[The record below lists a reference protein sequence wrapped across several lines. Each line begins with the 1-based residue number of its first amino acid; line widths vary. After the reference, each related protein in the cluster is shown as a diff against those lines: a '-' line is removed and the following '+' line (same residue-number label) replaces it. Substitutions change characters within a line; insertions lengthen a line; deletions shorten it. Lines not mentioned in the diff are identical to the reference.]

1 MKGCKKEQFNFH
13 QKVGIFISSLL
24 LVVIAFLIYVNLV
37 VNPIILQIS
46 EAEINSLSQKA
57 IGSAI
62 YEVVSGSDVYNNLFS
77 IEKDGDGNITFIATN
92 AMQISLLS
100 RTLSRLAQ
108 SNIDAIGTRGIS
120 IPIGTFSG
128 FPALSGRGPAI
139 SVTVNPIGAISTKFE
154 SNFTTAG
161 VNQTL
166 HRIYV
171 NISALVN
178 VVLPTVNQKID
189 VSSQVLVCENLIVGK
204 VPDAFLN
211 SKSLDEMMNLIP

>member
-1 MKGCKKEQFNFH
+1 MGGCKKFSFH

-24 LVVIAFLIYVNLV
+24 IFVIAFLIYVNLV
-37 VNPIILQIS
+37 VNPIILQIC

-57 IGSAI
+57 LGSAI
-62 YEVVSGSDVYNNLFS
+62 YDVVSSSDVYSSLFK
-77 IEKDGDGNITFIATN
+77 IEKDTEGNITFISTD

-100 RTLSRLAQ
+100 RTLSRLSQ
-108 SNIDAIGTRGIS
+108 SNLDAIGTRGIS

-128 FPALSGRGPAI
+128 FPALSGRGPSI
-139 SVTVNPIGAISTKFE
+139 SVSVNPIGAISSKFE
-154 SNFTTAG
+154 SKFTTAG

-178 VVLPTVNQKID
+178 VVLPTVNQKIE

-204 VPDAFLN
+204 VPDAYLN
-211 SKSLDEMMNLIP
+211 SDNLDEMMNLIPQN